1 MSTKILQNKK
11 KLLSFWKIVKRI
23 FFGALII
30 HVIMLSVAL
39 LIPDTFPFFKMIIK
53 LLLKLFIGF
62 YKIVLLIGVPIAGIL
77 FVCKEKAKPIIEDA
91 TKFLILG
98 CIWAV
103 FFVPALGINAA
114 SSYLVDFVEE
124 NYYSTPDIPEPEENE
139 VITIDYHNTFFNDYD
154 IAYLEENK
162 FLISKAIV
170 AKIKEP
176 VKDFNKEKDKDG
188 YTKNT
193 RIAGDYE
200 KLYKYILKENLFAK
214 YEEERFSFPQ
224 KIISSRTEADGCYK
238 TSENQ
243 RQIALRYKDWGD
255 DLHSYKKFDGV
266 DTKYK
271 NAIFWS
277 LTGLQTSYNENNGS
291 IKKQNEMLD
300 IIISSYR
307 ELSVTEANNK
317 ENAQRAL
324 IIMEIYEYVKV
335 QIN

>member
-11 KLLSFWKIVKRI
+11 KLLSFWKIIKRI
-23 FFGALII
+23 FFWALII
-30 HVIMLSVAL
+30 HGIMLLVPL
-39 LIPDTFPFFKMIIK
+39 LIPNTFLFVKTIIK
-53 LLLKLFIGF
+53 LLSKLLIGF
-62 YKIVLLIGVPIAGIL
+62 YALILAIAVPIVGVLLASKDNKSPL
-77 FVCKEKAKPIIEDA
+77 IEDA
-91 TKFLILG
+91 KKFLILG
-98 CIWAV
+98 CILAIFV
-103 FFVPALGINAA
+103 VPALVINAA

-124 NYYSTPDIPEPEENE
+124 NYYSPPDITKPEENE

-255 DLHSYKKFDGV
+255 DLHSHKKLDGV

-277 LTGLQTSYNENNGS
+277 LTGLQTSYNEKHGS
-291 IKKQNEMLD
+291 MKDRNKMLD

-307 ELSVTEANNK
+307 ELSVTEANK